1 MSHYLSNDGW
11 SVDVVCEKPN
21 YPTGVIDDTYKNG
34 WVHVEKKNENLTIHR
49 IWSIAN
55 QRENVIQQLLFFI
68 SFMMSSFFYVLSNP
82 KRYDVIYATSPP
94 IFVGIT
100 GCLLSKILGA
110 KFVYEVRDIWP
121 DAAVN
126 QIDLENESLFI
137 KTGKCIERW
146 LYQNADLIIPVTPSA
161 EKIIQERSKGTPTS
175 VISNGV
181 DLEIFNKKGNP
192 QCKIDENYD
201 PAKFRVG
208 YVGSL
213 GVIHDLKT
221 FVEAAKFCEEDP
233 DIQFVIVGDGGRNNR
248 LQNIIKENEPVNL
261 EWVGLK
267 KYEQIPYYISSFDV
281 ALNPINPSVAFE
293 SIVTVKFYEYLAC
306 GVPVITSGRGLMKE
320 IGDESGAAI
329 TVEPNNAREL
339 AAAILKLKSDQ
350 AQLKKLSGRGRK
362 FINDRFSRLKLASKL
377 SKQLKSEVNTS
388 Y

>member
-161 EKIIQERSKGTPTS
+161 EKIIRERSNGTPTS

-181 DLEIFNKKGNP
+181 DLEVFNKKENP
-192 QCKIDENYD
+192 KCKIDENYD
-201 PAKFRVG
+201 HTKFRVG

-339 AAAILKLKSDQ
+339 AAAILKLKSDKTK
-350 AQLKKLSGRGRK
+350 LKNLSGRGRM

-377 SKQLKSEVNTS
+377 SKQLKSEFNTS
-388 Y
+388 